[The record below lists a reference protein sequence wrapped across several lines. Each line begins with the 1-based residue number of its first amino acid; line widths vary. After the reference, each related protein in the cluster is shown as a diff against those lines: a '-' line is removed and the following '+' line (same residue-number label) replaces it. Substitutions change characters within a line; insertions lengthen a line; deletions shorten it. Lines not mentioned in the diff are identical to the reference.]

1 MCGST
6 SRPCSLS
13 LVLRRPAEA
22 LNSKPAICVYTTTSH
37 GAYLGVVQLINT
49 SLTDIFSLSQEFW
62 TPNIFYFHY
71 IFSDFFSLPSSLLIE
86 GGIFQVS
93 SYQPTTPKTVLF
105 KYFSPCFRRKP
116 RNWKFFLCL
125 SRMASVSDI
134 MAPTHVCFWRTL
146 WLDLQGTFH
155 TEKTPSPTWIASIT
169 L

>member
-1 MCGST
+1 MCGFT
-6 SRPCSLS
+6 ARPCSLP

-22 LNSKPAICVYTTTSH
+22 LSSKPAIWFYTTMSH
-37 GAYLGVVQLINT
+37 GAYLSVVHLINT
-49 SLTDIFSLSQEFW
+49 SLT
-62 TPNIFYFHY
+62 NIF
-71 IFSDFFSLPSSLLIE
+71 FFVSGVLDTQYLLLPLHFLWLFFITLLTPDWR
-86 GGIFQVS
+86 GIFQVS

-105 KYFSPCFRRKP
+105 KYFSPCFRRKS

-146 WLDLQGTFH
+146 WLDLQGIFH